1 MIRTELSRDEDSAG
15 NAWAVSFIKGSKH
28 KLYEDR
34 YRILS
39 GNRVRKQSRGEIFA
53 VFDGIGSAP
62 LGMHAAQEMW
72 DRLLDFLKEPGRH
85 EATSGGFHKLLME
98 ANLAIHDWGF
108 IPGTDRPLGGC
119 AGTVVW
125 LAGRVLRVF
134 HAGDTSGV
142 LIRNGSPIPLTMEHQ
157 RDGAIFRYFGLGS
170 SLRIDVNSFAVKE
183 MDRILI
189 LSDGVTKIFHPTEA
203 ARLAEEL
210 SDNGRAVE
218 ELVRQSRVRGSRDD
232 ITALLVEI
240 EDLEG
245 M

>member
-1 MIRTELSRDEDSAG
+1 MIRTECSRVEESVG
-15 NAWAVSFIKGSKH
+15 NVWAVSSIKGNKNE
-28 KLYEDR
+28 LYEDR

-39 GNRVRKQSRGEIFA
+39 GKRVKKQGRGEIFA
-53 VFDGIGSAP
+53 VFDGIGGAP
-62 LGMHAAQEMW
+62 QGMHAAQVMW
-72 DRLLDFLKEPGRH
+72 DRVLDFLEEPGRY
-85 EATSGGFHKLLME
+85 EATSDGFHNLLME
-98 ANLAIHDWGF
+98 ANLEIHGWGY

-125 LAGRVLRVF
+125 LAERALRVF

-203 ARLAEEL
+203 ARLAEDL